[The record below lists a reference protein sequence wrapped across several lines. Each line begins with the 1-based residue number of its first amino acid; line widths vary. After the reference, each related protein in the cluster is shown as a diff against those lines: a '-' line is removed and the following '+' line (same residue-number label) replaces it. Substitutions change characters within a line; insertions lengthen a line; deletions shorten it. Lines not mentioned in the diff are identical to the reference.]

1 MKRQHPAMSP
11 PIASR
16 HGSTHSRHL
25 QWFISSLVLAGVIWT
40 TPELSGKDAPP
51 PSEEFIHLPK
61 MTVKGSPICSFGI
74 GVICT
79 RDSTTRKIKR
89 VFISEVSPGST
100 ADNEGLKEGDEI
112 LTINGRKVAGVEG
125 DIKPGAWLFDQL
137 ADREPGETIEVEV
150 AIRTVKKVRLSASRP
165 LNEIPPR

>member
-1 MKRQHPAMSP
+1 MSL

-16 HGSTHSRHL
+16 HGSTDFYRVHRFIFAL
-25 QWFISSLVLAGVIWT
+25 VLIAVISSPPI
-40 TPELSGKDAPP
+40 LSSKDAPLHP
-51 PSEEFIHLPK
+51 EESIHLPK

-79 RDSTTRKIKR
+79 RDSATRKIKR

-112 LTINGRKVAGVEG
+112 LAINGRKVAGVEG

-137 ADREPGETIEVEV
+137 ADREPGETIEVEA
-150 AIRTVKKVRLSASRP
+150 AIRTVKKVRLRASRP
-165 LNEIPPR
+165 LNETPPR